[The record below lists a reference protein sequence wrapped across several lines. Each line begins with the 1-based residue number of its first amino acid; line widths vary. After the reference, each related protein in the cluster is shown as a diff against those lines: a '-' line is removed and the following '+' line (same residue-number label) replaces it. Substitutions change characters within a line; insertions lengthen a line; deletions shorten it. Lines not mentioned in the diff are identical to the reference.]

1 MPLRFLLVRADI
13 SVRETVSRGEGE
25 DLVPTPPWNV
35 DDRCD
40 DGSGG
45 RSFGEEVGVAGREP
59 RWAWE
64 VASALPFHWAEG
76 ETAEIGK
83 YDRIFIRKLSLK
95 PKLTNEREEV
105 GAHWWERLAETGG
118 LLVRIAGHDLSSSN

>member
-1 MPLRFLLVRADI
+1 MASCGVLLRFRLVRVDI
-13 SVRETVSRGEGE
+13 FVRETVSRGEGE

-45 RSFGEEVGVAGREP
+45 RSLGEEVGVAGREP
-59 RWAWE
+59 RWVWE
-64 VASALPFHWAEG
+64 ATSVLPFHWAEG

-83 YDRIFIRKLSLK
+83 
-95 PKLTNEREEV
+95 
-105 GAHWWERLAETGG
+105 
-118 LLVRIAGHDLSSSN
+118 

>member
-1 MPLRFLLVRADI
+1 M
-13 SVRETVSRGEGE
+13 
-25 DLVPTPPWNV
+25 
-35 DDRCD
+35 
-40 DGSGG
+40 
-45 RSFGEEVGVAGREP
+45 AGREP

-95 PKLTNEREEV
+95 PELTKEREEV
-105 GAHWWERLAETGG
+105 GAHWWERLAETRG